1 MAIRTFN
8 SVGGYSVGNDP
19 VTIILANGDIT
30 TGNATLTGNLAALNV
45 KTDNLLYANGV
56 PWEFQKAAGTAN
68 YQIQYNLNNNFAAS
82 ANFTFD
88 AANNVLSV
96 NGAANVNSL
105 NSTGNITAPYFIGN
119 VQGNISGNIVVPGN
133 NTAVLF
139 NDNGNAGA
147 SDAFTFDKST
157 NVVTITGNLI
167 TSNANLG
174 NLAIANFF
182 QGTLTTNAQPNI
194 TSVGTLTTLEIAGT
208 GSVTGANLV
217 SANFITGTLTTAAQ
231 PNITSVGTLGNLA
244 VQGNIQTNN
253 ISVGNVLS
261 ANLIGGTLTTN
272 AQPNITSV
280 GTLGNLVVSGNAN
293 VGGNVNAANLGV
305 SGNVL
310 TSLIP
315 SIDNNYDLGATAAK
329 WKDLYISN
337 INIGETYIKSTG
349 NVITTEAANVANAL
363 SSGSLTVRNDAIIQ
377 GNASISGNLV
387 VSGNTTYIN
396 VTELNITDPLIN
408 LGGTANGG
416 NAASYDGKDRGLILH
431 NYYSNGSGPLNQA
444 IIWKTA
450 NSEFQL
456 ISQANTINDGI
467 VTASSFGN
475 IRGETFFGNLNGT
488 VLQASQPNITS
499 VGTLGNLVISGNL
512 QVNTTAN
519 INALKAGGLTYPGT
533 DGTAGQV
540 IATYGNGELYFA
552 SVSTSSI
559 SNGNSNVSVAAN
571 GNITISSAGNANIVT
586 VTGTGVIVNG
596 TLEANGSFTANGNV
610 SANSVVLGTTT
621 IQTATLTTT
630 STAAN
635 QTIATVSTVGTRG
648 VFFDIKGEES
658 AGGKYSIAT
667 VTAVHDGATVDYTV
681 YGTVL
686 LGGSTGVLA
695 VNIAGGNIFLG
706 VTPASSNS
714 TVWTTQYRTI

>member
-30 TGNATLTGNLAALNV
+30 TGNANLTGNLTAGNV

-56 PWEFQKAAGTAN
+56 PWEFQKAAGTSN

-82 ANFTFD
+82 ANFLFD
-88 AANNVLSV
+88 APNNTLIV

-105 NSTGNITAPYFIGN
+105 TSTGNITAPYFIGN

-139 NDNGNAGA
+139 NDGGNAGA
-147 SDAFTFDKST
+147 SDAFTFNKAT
-157 NVVTITGNLI
+157 NVVTVTGNLVVQ
-167 TSNANLG
+167 NANLG
-174 NLAIANFF
+174 NLATANFF
-182 QGTLTTNAQPNI
+182 TGTLTTNAQPNI
-194 TSVGTLTTLEIAGT
+194 TSVGTLTTLQIAGT

-217 SANFITGTLTTAAQ
+217 SANFITGTLTTAQQ
-231 PNITSVGTLGNLA
+231 PNITSVGTLGNLS

-280 GTLGNLVVSGNAN
+280 GTLANLAVTGNAN
-293 VGGNVNAANLGV
+293 VGGTVNTANLGV
-305 SGNVL
+305 SGNVI

-329 WKDLYISN
+329 WKDFYISN
-337 INIGETYIKSTG
+337 INIGNTYIRSTG
-349 NVITTEAANVANAL
+349 NVITTEAANVANGL
-363 SSGSLTVRNDAIIQ
+363 STGSLTVRNDAILQ
-377 GNASISGNLV
+377 GNATISGNLT
-387 VSGNTTYIN
+387 VSGNTIYIN
-396 VTELNITDPLIN
+396 VSELSVSDPLIQ

-416 NAASYDGKDRGLILH
+416 NASAYDGKDRGLILH
-431 NYYSNGSGPLNQA
+431 NYYSNGSGPINQA
-444 IIWKTA
+444 LIWKTA

-456 ISQANTINDGI
+456 VSQANTINDGI
-467 VTASSFGN
+467 VTASAFGN
-475 IRGETFFGNLNGT
+475 LRGDTFIGNLNGT
-488 VLQASQPNITS
+488 VLQASQPNITT

-512 QVNTTAN
+512 QVNATAN

-540 IATYGNGELYFA
+540 IATYGNGELYFTT
-552 SVSTSSI
+552 VSTSSI
-559 SNGNSNVSVAAN
+559 SNGNSNVVVSAN
-571 GNITISSAGNANIVT
+571 GNVTISSAGNANVLT
-586 VTGTGVIVNG
+586 VTGSGVVVNG
-596 TLEANGSFTANGNV
+596 TLSANGGFTSNGNIT
-610 SANSVVLGTTT
+610 ATEVVIGNTS
-621 IQTATLTTT
+621 IRTATLTTT
-630 STAAN
+630 GTAAN

-648 VFFDIKGEES
+648 VFFDVKGEET

-667 VTAVHDGATVDYTV
+667 VTAVHDGTNVDYTV

-695 VNIAGGNIFLG
+695 VNLVGGNLFLG